1 MFPVIFYKSMK
12 INFLIPAI
20 ISYLFT
26 LTLPANAQ
34 ETRCGWLANPT
45 PANWY
50 LKDTDG
56 TWTLSV
62 QGGYQASG
70 MENIPDLDGPEYV
83 KTNGNYGYTCACLEV
98 NTDSSQMK
106 VTRIQRVEPLPLSTC
121 QQDAN
126 LPAW

>member
-1 MFPVIFYKSMK
+1 MK
-12 INFLIPAI
+12 RSLIIPI
-20 ISYLFT
+20 ILSSLFT

-45 PANWY
+45 PANWF
-50 LKDTDG
+50 LKDTEG

-83 KTNGNYGYTCACLEV
+83 RTNGNYGYTCACLDV
-98 NTDSSQMK
+98 NTDSSQM
-106 VTRIQRVEPLPLSTC
+106 RITQVQNTQKLPLSTC
-121 QQDAN
+121 QQDQN
-126 LPAW
+126 LPPW